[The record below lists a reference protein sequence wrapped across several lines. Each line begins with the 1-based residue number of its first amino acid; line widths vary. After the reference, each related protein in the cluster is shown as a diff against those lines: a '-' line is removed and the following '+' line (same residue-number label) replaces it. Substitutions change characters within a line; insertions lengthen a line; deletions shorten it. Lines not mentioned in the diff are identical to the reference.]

1 MSGGWRYVAEN
12 RGMSVKNEVAEGSD
26 PGFSRRRRV

>member
-1 MSGGWRYVAEN
+1 MGGEWRYVAEN
-12 RGMSVKNEVAEGSD
+12 GGMGVKNEVAAGSD